1 MDVQLQ
7 ILGDVRLAICPPE
20 GPLLASA
27 PDVNRFIE
35 AAWGL
40 EADWLA
46 LPVSRL
52 GPDFLTLRTGLLG
65 ETTQKF
71 VTHRTGL
78 AVIGDINAPLAA
90 SGALRDYVR
99 ETERGGGVRFAPDLA
114 RLIAALS

>member
-1 MDVQLQ
+1 MDVQLLV
-7 ILGDVRLAICPPE
+7 LGDVRLAVCPPE
-20 GPLLASA
+20 GAPLA
-27 PDVNRFIE
+27 DVRDINRFLE
-35 AAWGL
+35 AAWGVD
-40 EADWLA
+40 ADWLA

-52 GPDFLTLRTGLLG
+52 GPDFLDLPTGLLG

-78 AVIGDINAPLAA
+78 ALIGDIRAHLAA
-90 SGALRDYVR
+90 SRALRDYAR